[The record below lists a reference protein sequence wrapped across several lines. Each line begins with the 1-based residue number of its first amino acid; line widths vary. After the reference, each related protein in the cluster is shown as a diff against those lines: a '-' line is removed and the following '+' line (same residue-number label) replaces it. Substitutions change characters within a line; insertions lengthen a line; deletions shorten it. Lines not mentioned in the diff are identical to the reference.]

1 MYYLFNGIG
10 DDTDWLLV
18 ERPMNYF
25 SNSGD
30 ELPWTQVP
38 FFIHSVLSGVQWS
51 RLLCTAMAGGG
62 GICNW
67 EVIFI
72 YVTLFG
78 LYKTWIRLLLQY
90 ALIAWVNIFHWYN
103 LYFF

>member
-30 ELPWTQVP
+30 ELP
-38 FFIHSVLSGVQWS
+38 
-51 RLLCTAMAGGG
+51 
-62 GICNW
+62 
-67 EVIFI
+67 
-72 YVTLFG
+72 
-78 LYKTWIRLLLQY
+78 
-90 ALIAWVNIFHWYN
+90 
-103 LYFF
+103 